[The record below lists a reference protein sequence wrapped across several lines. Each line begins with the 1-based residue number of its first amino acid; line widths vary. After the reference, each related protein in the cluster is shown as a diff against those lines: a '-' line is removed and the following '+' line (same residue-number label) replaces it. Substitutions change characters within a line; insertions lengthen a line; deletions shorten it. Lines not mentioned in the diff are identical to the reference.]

1 MFKVFYTIF
10 LLGSLLL
17 FSCNNRSEI
26 SSEFNCSSSKLK
38 NLEKVTD
45 VKELFNI
52 HLPKNWKIN
61 LYQDKSQSSIFAAD
75 TIKELTET
83 TLLDI
88 TFIKN
93 KINFNE
99 DFLLKQEQENLLK
112 KLIRIK
118 HKEITFLKQPS
129 IYIHYKGKKSKLN
142 YQTYH
147 IFIKINKENFIFAKI
162 EIYGNSLVNQRLC
175 SAIQL
180 IENIKIHQ

>member
-99 DFLLKQEQENLLK
+99 DFLLKQEQENLPR
-112 KLIRIK
+112 KLIK
-118 HKEITFLKQPS
+118 TTSVSNFQNKQIDIS
-129 IYIHYKGKKSKLN
+129 NLSEGIYITNFYANNVHIASKRFVKN
-142 YQTYH
+142 
-147 IFIKINKENFIFAKI
+147 
-162 EIYGNSLVNQRLC
+162 
-175 SAIQL
+175 
-180 IENIKIHQ
+180 